1 MLEELSQE
9 DVTEYASN
17 ALTIQEPQ
25 GTDYTQGVKVGKTI
39 PAKWWNWLFNAVT
52 KRLEQSKADAQNML
66 SELQNTVTDAGIE
79 LDSSDSTQLSQ
90 AIGAKANIQIA
101 DYITNK
107 LGFTNKWH
115 LASITGLLPHPEPG
129 TNGESKYWKLEQLQE
144 VNGLYFAVNSTKDY
158 VDGQYVYTNCMAVS
172 SDLLNWTI
180 TPAPAAL
187 NLPNF
192 QLGVVWYSNAWYA
205 LMTAYDD
212 TNAAYYSMASGSG
225 TSWSPVENMSPWTG
239 AKNEAMP
246 VITVFNSPT
255 GVSVLQVSIY
265 FYESSHGNYRQGI
278 LERFPSDYTVTFHD
292 VSNTPGNKQGL
303 VQQPAYATDADGKHY
318 TFIGAAYFKEGD
330 SSRHTIY
337 TWTGYSFGAFNNF
350 ASAFNL
356 RIDGRIIATNVQ
368 TGETI
373 IIKCDSSA
381 SGCTATLC
389 TGWTLQKVIEG
400 IALVAVEGTNALA
413 VSYDGETILGYLPA
427 GVQAD
432 DIVVLAN
439 TFYYVS
445 RGATPTLYSSTD
457 LLTWN
462 SVSVLP
468 TDNLENPTLRSLPV
482 TGMLSYGNYCSA
494 DTGTSWVRT
503 VCDDLN
509 NIPANISDLP
519 LARTVDYIGIAQDI
533 QWADNYVSSAVVYTN
548 KIGINRVSN
557 FTLYLR

>member
-9 DVTEYASN
+9 DVTEYANN

-25 GTDYTQGVKVGKTI
+25 GTDYTQGAKVGKTI
-39 PAKWWNWLFNAVT
+39 PAKWWNWLFNAAT
-52 KRLEQSKADAQNML
+52 KRLGQSKTDAQGIL

-90 AIGAKANIQIA
+90 AVAAKANTQIA
-101 DYITNK
+101 DYVTNK

-115 LASITGLLPHPEPG
+115 LASVTGLLPHPEVG
-129 TNGESKYWKLEQLQE
+129 TGGESKYWKLEQLQE

-192 QLGVVWYSNAWYA
+192 QLGVIAYGTTWSI
-205 LMTAYDD
+205 LMVAYDD
-212 TNAAYYSMASGSG
+212 TNAAYYGMGGNG
-225 TSWSPVENMSPWTG
+225 TSWWPINEMSPWVG
-239 AKNEAMP
+239 PKNEAMP
-246 VITVFNSPT
+246 VITVFNTPA
-255 GVSVLQVSIY
+255 GVISRNVSTVIWNSHQSIY
-265 FYESSHGNYRQGI
+265 QQAILSSIGD
-278 LERFPSDYTVTFHD
+278 SWSYTYHY

-303 VQQPAYATDADGKHY
+303 VQQPAYATDADGLHY
-318 TFIGAAYFKEGD
+318 TFLGAAYLKEGN
-330 SSRHTIY
+330 SSFSTVY
-337 TWTGYSFGAFNNF
+337 AWAGYSTGYFNNF

-356 RIDGRIIATNVQ
+356 RTDGRIIATNVQ

-389 TGWTLQKVIEG
+389 IGWTLQKVIEG
-400 IALVAVEGTNALA
+400 IALVAVAGTDALA
-413 VSYDGETILGYLPA
+413 VSYDGETIAGYLPA

-432 DIVVLAN
+432 DIVVLTN

-457 LLTWN
+457 LLTWD
-462 SVSVLP
+462 SVSALP
-468 TDNLENPTLRSLPV
+468 TDNLANPVLRPLPI

-494 DTGTSWVRT
+494 DVGNSWVRT

-509 NIPANISDLP
+509 NTPASISDLP
-519 LARTVDYIGIAQDI
+519 LEHTADYLGIAQDI
-533 QWADNYVSSAVVYTN
+533 QWADNYVSSAIVYTN

-557 FTLYLR
+557 YTLYLR